1 MNPARRVTLP
11 SSRGS
16 RIGINVPIL
25 HELLIMAEHE
35 VRGWS
40 WVCMEPSSDDLGEQ
54 TDPITATLA
63 A

>member
-1 MNPARRVTLP
+1 MDPAHRATPP

-16 RIGINVPIL
+16 RTGIND
-25 HELLIMAEHE
+25 ELLAMVEHE
-35 VRGWS
+35 VRGWPGA
-40 WVCMEPSSDDLGEQ
+40 CKEQGSDDLGEQ